1 MSQPDPASVILLA
14 YERLHAANQDP
25 DAFPTVS
32 GNVVKVFRCLATK
45 ASEKRPL
52 SSKELAILI
61 NVSIDNSAGTYAS
74 QCAALL
80 AYYAPGVTIA
90 RRRIDG
96 RSWGYWIALGDAPTS
111 VYDVMSVDAA
121 LERAA
126 YANAKPQSLT
136 AA

>member
-1 MSQPDPASVILLA
+1 MSQPDPAAIILLA
-14 YERLHAANQDP
+14 YERLYNANQNP

-32 GNVVKVFRCLATK
+32 GNVVKVFRSLATK

-52 SSKELAILI
+52 SAKEIAIII
-61 NVSIDNSAGTYAS
+61 NVSVDNGAGTYAS

-96 RSWGYWIALGDAPTS
+96 RSWGYWIALGDAPVS
-111 VYDVMSVDAA
+111 VYETMAVDAA
-121 LERAA
+121 LDRAA
-126 YANAKPQSLT
+126 FDKAKTLT